1 VSIHASFRRS
11 TKGRFASPGLPGCGD
26 GRTVA
31 ARQGI
36 GRSREEA
43 ICIAMRTKK
52 IEGRV
57 AEELRDADGQQDG
70 HGSAVP
76 LRED

>member
-1 VSIHASFRRS
+1 MLRFGGVRR
-11 TKGRFASPGLPGCGD
+11 GGLPVRGYRDAETGAPSPH
-26 GRTVA
+26 VKA
-31 ARQGI
+31 LI

-43 ICIAMRTKK
+43 ICIAVRTNK

-57 AEELRDADGQQDG
+57 AEELRDADGQQGG

-76 LRED
+76 LRDD